1 MQRHMW
7 HQSAA
12 TPREVRARLGPAT
25 AHGMCELVAKV
36 GYSGRHGRTPRHIA
50 LTLGMG
56 ALGQIAVRKRRA
68 TGEGVGAWTMEGDG
82 LRYGVCKV

>member
-1 MQRHMW
+1 MSILVQQHQQQKGATAHVW

-56 ALGQIAVRKRRA
+56 ALGQIAVRK
-68 TGEGVGAWTMEGDG
+68 
-82 LRYGVCKV
+82 